1 MTLADEILGY
11 DGPHVRPAAQFD
23 EIKAR
28 IARTQKFCFDAAAVE
43 AVINLLHSR
52 PSSLID
58 AARRFARPPFDH
70 TWIEY
75 PSPDTTPLYPA
86 QVRTTRIGVLIES
99 MGPQA
104 FSLTTAWSYDRRA
117 LIEAAEK
124 VEPRLRAFLIQ
135 PPVAW
140 SDMHAEV
147 DFNGRFERMPLW
159 EAPADPKEAGAM
171 RDLEACIRFCD
182 STEVLRGVPRRTF
195 DLSRFIDVAQEVKP
209 AIGMLIMLNAKNCVT
224 TQAIE
229 PPARLNAARVR
240 RGRMALVA
248 HTIVGIRLGRRDGR
262 QAETHGMSAAEV
274 RQHLVRGHFKIRR
287 TGVYWWRGHIRGGL
301 VKGALVRSR
310 YEVAG

>member
-1 MTLADEILGY
+1 MTLADEILDY
-11 DGPHVRPAAQFD
+11 DGPHLRPAA

-75 PSPDTTPLYPA
+75 PSPAVVPLYPT
-86 QVRTTRIGVLIES
+86 QVRTTRIGVLIEG

-124 VEPRLRAFLIQ
+124 IDADLRKLLVQ

-147 DFNGRFERMPLW
+147 DFSGRFERMPLW
-159 EAPADPKEAGAM
+159 ETPADPKEAAAM
-171 RDLEACIRFCD
+171 HDLEACIRFCD
-182 STEVLRGVPRRTF
+182 GAGALAAPPRRAF
-195 DLSRFIDVAQEVKP
+195 DYSRFLDVAQEVKP

-224 TQAIE
+224 TQTIE
-229 PPARLNAARVR
+229 PPARLNAARVK
-240 RGRMALVA
+240 RGRMTLMA

-262 QAETHGMSAAEV
+262 QAEAHGMSAAEV

-287 TGVYWWRGHIRGGL
+287 TGVYWWRGHIRDGL
-301 VKGALVRSR
+301 GKGTLARSR
-310 YEVAG
+310 YEVTG